1 MAVAWER
8 TTADGQRAEVISV
21 VRQACSQAGVDASSL
36 RPVRSGSRAYVRLP
50 GDIVA
55 RVDSP
60 GRSAVAR
67 RVLAVA
73 RWLES
78 SDVDAVQCVS
88 PIEQPVEV
96 RGHAVTFWH
105 ALPPYR
111 SGTPGEVARALV
123 RLHRMTPPV
132 GGELGPMQPLSLVE
146 QHIRACRTLEVGDR
160 RWLAEHAA
168 GLRRRWAALPAGL
181 PWGVVHGDA
190 RSETVV
196 CADDGRVLL
205 RSLDRL
211 AIGPPEWDAVCTAIK
226 LTSFGWITAQQYEE
240 FCRDYGRD
248 VLRWAGF
255 YLLRD
260 IRELHLAVAAA
271 RAAARDGV
279 YREQAEYRVRCL
291 RGDEGPRQWPNWRPL
306 WWVRLQHGM

>member
-8 TTADGQRAEVISV
+8 TSADIHRAEVISA
-21 VRQACSQAGVDASSL
+21 VREACALARVDASSL
-36 RPVRSGSRAYVRLP
+36 RPVRSGSQAYVRLP

-55 RVDSP
+55 RVDPP
-60 GRSAVAR
+60 GRSDAAR
-67 RVLAVA
+67 RVVALA

-78 SDVDAVQCVS
+78 ADIDAVQCIS
-88 PIEQPVEV
+88 TIDQPVEI
-96 RGHAVTFWH
+96 RGRAVTFWH

-111 SGTPGEVARALV
+111 SGTTGEVAWALA
-123 RLHRMTPPV
+123 RLHEIAPPLRA
-132 GGELGPMQPLSLVE
+132 ELAPMHPLALAE
-146 QHIRACRTLEVGDR
+146 QRIRACRTLSVGDR
-160 RWLAEHAA
+160 LWLTEHVAELRQRWT
-168 GLRRRWAALPAGL
+168 ALPGGL

-190 RSETVV
+190 RAATVV
-196 CADDGRVLL
+196 RADDGPVLL
-205 RSLDRL
+205 RSVDHLT
-211 AIGPPEWDAVCTAIK
+211 IGPPEWDLACTAIK

-240 FCRDYGRD
+240 FCREYGRD

-260 IRELHLAVAAA
+260 IRELQLAVAAG
-271 RAAARDGV
+271 RAAARDGA

-291 RGDEGPRQWPNWRPL
+291 RGDEGPRQWPQWRPL